1 MIFETELFVR
11 DTLRI
16 NILKEL
22 MAGSATLAVQLN
34 EGEIENYATQIHSD
48 TGRVKVYGNFNMSES
63 IDGEVLTIRPI
74 SVDRVMKAVPAL
86 SGGISGKEIAIVRSS
101 TKQVENTY
109 PFDETFMGLELVPS
123 ENKYIL
129 KLEYADNAQTE
140 QPVIQEEKPII
151 QEEQRVIQEEKP
163 VVQNSVKDEK
173 IQKIEEELKKDYKQA
188 EVQLEECKTQLE
200 IDKRVLEYYQNKDV
214 KPVEE
219 IFKEIQQKLDEAE
232 KQIALF
238 IQAQQKKT
246 MEIEGS

>member
-140 QPVIQEEKPII
+140 QPVIQEEKP
-151 QEEQRVIQEEKP
+151 VIQEEKP
-163 VVQNSVKDEK
+163 VVQNPVKDEK

-200 IDKRVLEYYQNKDV
+200 IDKRVLEYYKDKDV